1 MLLNITLKM
10 LIDDLNYCLE
20 YVIEDDLEDDRGDV
34 PKDVLKDDLE
44 DYLKLEGPAEKIGV
58 TAAVT
63 QLDNALSSLNIQRS
77 DPSTN
82 WLQIFFKVNKI
93 PYGIYVE
100 VYFRSSCLSVLF
112 FVHIGEGV
120 PYPMEKEVA

>member
-1 MLLNITLKM
+1 MMLLNMTLKM
-10 LIDDLNYCLE
+10 FKDDLEYCLE

-34 PKDVLKDDLE
+34 PRDVLKDDLE

-82 WLQIFFKVNKI
+82 
-93 PYGIYVE
+93 
-100 VYFRSSCLSVLF
+100 
-112 FVHIGEGV
+112 
-120 PYPMEKEVA
+120 

>member
-1 MLLNITLKM
+1 MLLNM
-10 LIDDLNYCLE
+10 MFIDDLEHCPG

-44 DYLKLEGPAEKIGV
+44 DYLEGPAEKIGV

-82 WLQIFFKVNKI
+82 
-93 PYGIYVE
+93 
-100 VYFRSSCLSVLF
+100 
-112 FVHIGEGV
+112 
-120 PYPMEKEVA
+120 